1 MRRLSHVLTRGALVL
16 ALAPWTASPAHA
28 QATDWSKVVVKTESL
43 GGGVSVLFGAGG
55 NIGVFVSPDGVLLVD
70 DQFAPL
76 SPKIRAAV
84 KALSNKP
91 VKLVLNTHWHGDH
104 VGGNLA
110 QAQAGAVII
119 AQDNVRKRMTE
130 GQVSKFFDRTTPPAE
145 HAALPVVTFD
155 RDVTLHLGGETIHA
169 LHVDNAH
176 TDGDVIVKF
185 EQANVVHMG
194 DTYFSSFYPIIDLES
209 GGSINGMIAAVDRAQ
224 PMIDAQT
231 KVVCGHGPV
240 GDLKSLAEY
249 RAMLAGVRDAIQ
261 KLVEQKKSLAEV
273 VAAKPTA
280 PWDEKWGKGYMKP
293 DKFTEIVFTDL
304 QAVEQYGKK

>member
-1 MRRLSHVLTRGALVL
+1 MRRASPFLAALAVAVL
-16 ALAPWTASPAHA
+16 AAPAARA
-28 QATDWSKVVVKTESL
+28 QGTDWSKVEVKTEAL
-43 GGGVSVLFGAGG
+43 RGGVSVLFGAGG

-76 SPKIRAAV
+76 SPRIKAAV
-84 KALSNKP
+84 KALSSQP

-155 RDVTLHLGGETIHA
+155 RDVTLHLGDETIHA
-169 LHVDNAH
+169 LHVDHAH

-185 EQANVVHMG
+185 ENANVIHMG
-194 DTYFSSFYPIIDLES
+194 DTYFSAFYPIIDLES
-209 GGSINGMIAAVDRAQ
+209 GGSINGMIAAVDRAL

-240 GDLKSLAEY
+240 GDLKGLTEY
-249 RAMLAGVRDAIQ
+249 RAMLAGVRDAVQ
-261 KLVEQKKSLAEV
+261 KLVKQNKTLEEV

-280 PWDEKWGKGYMKP
+280 PWDEQWGKGFMKP
-293 DKFTEIVFTDL
+293 DRFTEIVFDDL
-304 QAVEQYGKK
+304 QAVEQHGKTK

>member
-1 MRRLSHVLTRGALVL
+1 MHRISRVLTRGALVL
-16 ALAPWTASPAHA
+16 ALAPGIATQARA
-28 QATDWSKVVVKTESL
+28 QGRDWSKVEVKTEPL

-76 SPKIRAAV
+76 SPKIQAAV
-84 KALSNKP
+84 KALSDQP

-110 QAQAGAVII
+110 QAQAGAVIV

-130 GQVSKFFDRTTPPAE
+130 GQVSKFFERTTPPAE

-155 RDVTLHLGGETIHA
+155 HDITLHLGDETIHA
-169 LHVDNAH
+169 LHVEHAH
-176 TDGDVIVKF
+176 TDGDVIVEF
-185 EQANVVHMG
+185 EKANVVHMG

-209 GGSINGMIAAVDRAQ
+209 GGSINGMISAVDRAL

-231 KVVCGHGPV
+231 KVICGHGPV
-240 GDLKSLAEY
+240 GDLAGLKEY

-261 KLVEQKKSLAEV
+261 KLVKKNQTLEQVL
-273 VAAKPTA
+273 AAKPTA
-280 PWDEKWGKGYMKP
+280 PWDEKWGKGSMKP
-293 DKFTEIVFTDL
+293 DKFTELVYDDL
-304 QAVEQYGKK
+304 HLAHQRGNK